1 MSYTE
6 LELNSL
12 IADVEREFTS
22 HLAKAE
28 KSFSKGE
35 FPPKKEEP
43 KDEDKQPDQ
52 KKVNG
57 AAEDKKDSAKDEK
70 TNASEEKSGEQA
82 DASKGSKPMEGE
94 SEGDKGVKDQHQ
106 QEAGAKEGQADES
119 HGYDE
124 EDMAHMH
131 SMYSSMSKPEL
142 KAHHDVIRKCMD
154 GMSKMG
160 MGEDMNKMGMAEGM
174 AKAEMEDGAK
184 DAEGYRPNGGPH
196 DGEAASKKTA
206 PSSDMTALEKSEKNI
221 VLSEVTL
228 LKSELETAKAE
239 RAAVAEFLKKFIE
252 KTAPAGKA
260 ITSLDIIAKTEGAN
274 SEKPLS
280 KSEIHEKLL
289 AKSKDLSLAKSDR
302 DAINSYYF
310 SKNVETVRHLLK

>member
-1 MSYTE
+1 MYTE

-28 KSFSKGE
+28 KSFAKGE
-35 FPPKKEEP
+35 FPPKKDEA

-57 AAEDKKDSAKDEK
+57 EADDKKNSAKDEK
-70 TNASEEKSGEQA
+70 LNAKEEKSGEQA
-82 DASKGSKPMEGE
+82 DEGKSSKPMEHE
-94 SEGDKGVKDQHQ
+94 SKEDKGVEDQHQ
-106 QEAGAKEGQADES
+106 QEDGAKEGEADAGS
-119 HGYDE
+119 GYDD

-142 KAHHDVIRKCMD
+142 KAHHDTIRKCMD

-160 MGEDMNKMGMAEGM
+160 MSEDM
-174 AKAEMEDGAK
+174 AKAEMEDGM
-184 DAEGYRPNGGPH
+184 AEGHRPNGGPH

-206 PSSDMTALEKSEKNI
+206 PASDMQALEKSEKNV
-221 VLSEVTL
+221 VLEEVTL

-239 RAAVAEFLKKFIE
+239 RAAVTEFLKKFIE
-252 KTAPAGKA
+252 KTVPAGKA
-260 ITSLDIIAKTEGAN
+260 ITSLDIIAKTEN
-274 SEKPLS
+274 SQSEKPLQ
-280 KSEIHEKLL
+280 KSEIDAKLL
-289 AKSKDLSLAKSDR
+289 AKAKDLSLSKSDR